1 MMWEVVMV
9 CTVMFPKCSITYLCK
24 LLIINECSNVPF
36 IWKFS
41 GSVLACVREEQS
53 AFRGESAE
61 INALYLGKKEH
72 YIFI

>member
-1 MMWEVVMV
+1 MAWEVVTV
-9 CTVMFPKCSITYLCK
+9 CTVMFPKCSITYLGK
-24 LLIINECSNVPF
+24 PLIINECSNVPF

-41 GSVLACVREEQS
+41 GSVLACVSEEQS
-53 AFRGESAE
+53 AFLEGSAE